1 MGIWKRSK
9 TGRFSE
15 EELAMFLRIQHKASP
30 FTTNWTNTV
39 TFCGKVTDK
48 VLSTPSIMGGFVDL
62 CQSLQRNTSQD
73 AQLSIKFPPAAGTE
87 FFPRIHRRAE

>member
-39 TFCGKVTDK
+39 TFCGKVTEK
-48 VLSTPSIMGGFVDL
+48 VLSTSTIMGGFVDL
-62 CQSLQRNTSQD
+62 CQSLQCNTSQD
-73 AQLSIKFPPAAGTE
+73 RQMKLSFPSEAP
-87 FFPRIHRRAE
+87 FFPRINKGAA